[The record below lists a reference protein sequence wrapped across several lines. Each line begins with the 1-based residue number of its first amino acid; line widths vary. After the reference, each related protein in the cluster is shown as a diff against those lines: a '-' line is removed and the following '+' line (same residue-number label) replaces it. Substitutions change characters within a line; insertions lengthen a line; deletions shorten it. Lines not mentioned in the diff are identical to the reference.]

1 MRSNH
6 WEYLAFVLFG
16 LGIALT
22 VSAVIV
28 HFYYQQHPDTN
39 PQYSSYPI
47 PLLIAGIC
55 ISALGL
61 PALHRSRTKR
71 KMESE
76 LLPPIPPPPFPPSPP
91 PP

>member
-22 VSAVIV
+22 VSASIV
-28 HFYYQQHPDTN
+28 YFYYQQRPDTN

-55 ISALGL
+55 IIVLGF
-61 PALHRSRTKR
+61 PALHRYRTKR
-71 KMESE
+71 KFENG
-76 LLPPIPPPPFPPSPP
+76 LLPPPPPPLPSPP
-91 PP
+91 PPPP